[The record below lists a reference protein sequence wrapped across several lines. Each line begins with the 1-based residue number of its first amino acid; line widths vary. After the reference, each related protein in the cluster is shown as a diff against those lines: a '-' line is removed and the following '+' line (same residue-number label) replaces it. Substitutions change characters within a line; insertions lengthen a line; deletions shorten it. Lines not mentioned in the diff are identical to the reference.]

1 MAKIKDVFAPRDLTE
16 GTPWKRIAGFALPML
31 IGNIAQQ
38 LYNTVD
44 SIIVGRYVGDNALAA
59 VGTAGPILHLL
70 LVLFT
75 GISVGAGILV
85 SQYYGAKDKE
95 KLSQTIGV
103 CISLTAISSL
113 IIAVLGPILTRP
125 LLSLLNTPESIF
137 EWSAEYLIIFFL
149 GSVGF
154 SYYNI
159 FAGILRGLG
168 DSFSAL
174 IFLLVATALNIVLDL
189 WFVIGFNMGVP
200 GVALATVIAQGISAI
215 LCLFKLLKM
224 KDIFYLSWKILKLD
238 RGLAFRLLKLGLPS
252 GVTQAI
258 FSLAMVIVQ
267 SLTNSFGELVIAT
280 NVIIMRI
287 DGFAMMPNFTF
298 GAAMTTFTGQNIG
311 ANKMDRV
318 DKGTQEGVKMAVGVS
333 TLITLLLLVFGRH
346 MAGFFTDTQ
355 ELIDLSV
362 RMLRILAPGYIAFSI
377 TQTLSGVMRG
387 AGDTV
392 TPMWISLII
401 TVLIRVPSA
410 YGLAYLTRSAAYPI
424 GRPESIFISLLLSW
438 TLGAVITTIFYK
450 RGRWREKGV
459 TSVVE
464 TNTV

>member
-1 MAKIKDVFAPRDLTE
+1 
-16 GTPWKRIAGFALPML
+16 
-31 IGNIAQQ
+31 
-38 LYNTVD
+38 
-44 SIIVGRYVGDNALAA
+44 
-59 VGTAGPILHLL
+59 
-70 LVLFT
+70 
-75 GISVGAGILV
+75 
-85 SQYYGAKDKE
+85 
-95 KLSQTIGV
+95 
-103 CISLTAISSL
+103 
-113 IIAVLGPILTRP
+113 
-125 LLSLLNTPESIF
+125 
-137 EWSAEYLIIFFL
+137 
-149 GSVGF
+149 
-154 SYYNI
+154 
-159 FAGILRGLG
+159 
-168 DSFSAL
+168 
-174 IFLLVATALNIVLDL
+174 
-189 WFVIGFNMGVP
+189 
-200 GVALATVIAQGISAI
+200 
-215 LCLFKLLKM
+215 
-224 KDIFYLSWKILKLD
+224 
-238 RGLAFRLLKLGLPS
+238 
-252 GVTQAI
+252 
-258 FSLAMVIVQ
+258 MVIVQ

-377 TQTLSGVMRG
+377 TQTVSGVMRG

-450 RGRWREKGV
+450 RGRWRENKV
-459 TSVVE
+459 TSGVK
-464 TNTV
+464 TNLV

>member
-1 MAKIKDVFAPRDLTE
+1 MFAPRDLTE

-113 IIAVLGPILTRP
+113 IIAVLGPILTRS

-224 KDIFYLSWKILKLD
+224 KDIFDLSWKILKLD

-258 FSLAMVIVQ
+258 FL
-267 SLTNSFGELVIAT
+267 
-280 NVIIMRI
+280 
-287 DGFAMMPNFTF
+287 
-298 GAAMTTFTGQNIG
+298 
-311 ANKMDRV
+311 
-318 DKGTQEGVKMAVGVS
+318 
-333 TLITLLLLVFGRH
+333 
-346 MAGFFTDTQ
+346 
-355 ELIDLSV
+355 
-362 RMLRILAPGYIAFSI
+362 
-377 TQTLSGVMRG
+377 
-387 AGDTV
+387 
-392 TPMWISLII
+392 
-401 TVLIRVPSA
+401 
-410 YGLAYLTRSAAYPI
+410 
-424 GRPESIFISLLLSW
+424 
-438 TLGAVITTIFYK
+438 
-450 RGRWREKGV
+450 
-459 TSVVE
+459 
-464 TNTV
+464 